1 MPALS
6 SYDYAIIRIVP
17 HVERDEFINVGVI
30 LYCQTCRFLDML
42 IALDTKRLTALA
54 PDIDIDDIEH
64 QLAVMQS
71 ISKGGKEAG
80 PIGEMSLAERF
91 HWLVSPR
98 STIIQT
104 SPVHS
109 GLCTD
114 PKSALHHLLEVMV
127 LPPQSARRKAHLS
140 NS

>member
-17 HVERDEFINVGVI
+17 HVERGECINVGVI
-30 LYCQTCRFLDML
+30 LYCQTRRFLDVL
-42 IALDTKRLTALA
+42 ISLDTNRLTALA
-54 PDIDIDDIEH
+54 PDIDIDEVQR
-64 QLAVMQS
+64 QLAIIQS

-80 PIGEMSLAERF
+80 PIGEMSLSERF

-109 GLCTD
+109 GLSTD

-127 LPPQSARRKAHLS
+127 LPPQPAQRA
-140 NS
+140 